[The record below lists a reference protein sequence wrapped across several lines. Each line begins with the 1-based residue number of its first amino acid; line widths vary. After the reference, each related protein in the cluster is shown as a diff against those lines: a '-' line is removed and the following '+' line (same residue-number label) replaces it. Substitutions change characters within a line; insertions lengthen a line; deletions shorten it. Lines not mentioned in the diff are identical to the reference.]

1 MRAWTSAVLPGSRR
15 ATRAGSNSIFQPEGA
30 VPSSAMVP
38 PRRCAD
44 PSGVRV
50 TSPATV
56 TLSRPNPC
64 GSAGA
69 SMPTSADSA
78 RLVRARVDLG
88 AEAGFALD
96 RIAGKAA
103 AATGTAATSDD
114 WLKSLGFEASKST
127 RELLEGASCNAPD
140 RSAVVAANVDKVEL
154 GMPDS
159 AARTLRIA
167 LTLSHPDVPEPVVRA
182 RTVRI
187 GANP

>member
-1 MRAWTSAVLPGSRR
+1 MSTRRASNGYTLVELLLAMAIAAIVLP
-15 ATRAGSNSIFQPEGA
+15 PL
-30 VPSSAMVP
+30 
-38 PRRCAD
+38 AD
-44 PSGVRV
+44 LLR
-50 TSPATV
+50 
-56 TLSRPNPC
+56 
-64 GSAGA
+64 
-69 SMPTSADSA
+69 TSADSA
-78 RLVRARVDLG
+78 RLVRTRVDLG

-114 WLKSLGFEASKST
+114 WLKRLGFEACKST

-154 GMPDS
+154 GMPDT

-187 GANP
+187 GGNP